1 MKSIISKLAY
11 LDTWNQYSVI
21 KNKIKYYICA
31 FIIKTKKENRNKIR
45 KKTNKTEFN
54 RKFEYQMYSF
64 KTLLWWTK
72 KNCKHNRKHLI
83 FGWVSAVHGWKKKDL
98 ISVLIRDLHKIK

>member
-45 KKTNKTEFN
+45 KKKLIKLNLTEN
-54 RKFEYQMYSF
+54 LS
-64 KTLLWWTK
+64 
-72 KNCKHNRKHLI
+72 
-83 FGWVSAVHGWKKKDL
+83 
-98 ISVLIRDLHKIK
+98 IKCIPLKLYYGELKRTASITENI